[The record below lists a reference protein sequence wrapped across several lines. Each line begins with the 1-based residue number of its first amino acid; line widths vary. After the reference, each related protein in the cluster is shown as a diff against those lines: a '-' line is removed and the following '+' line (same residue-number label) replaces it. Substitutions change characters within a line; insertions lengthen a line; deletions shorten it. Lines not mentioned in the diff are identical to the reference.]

1 MVKQK
6 EKQYLLVNHP
16 GFWAQDLKDDDG
28 DNDQDGDD
36 HDGDDNDG
44 KPSAAFLPSCSAHQQ
59 FKLHNSG
66 RLGSSG
72 CSKDLET
79 VAKVFSYASSSTLH
93 PRQ

>member
-44 KPSAAFLPSCSAHQQ
+44 KPTPLHPTSRGVCSAD
-59 FKLHNSG
+59 KLAIN
-66 RLGSSG
+66 
-72 CSKDLET
+72 C
-79 VAKVFSYASSSTLH
+79 FSAMLFSTSAI
-93 PRQ
+93 QTA